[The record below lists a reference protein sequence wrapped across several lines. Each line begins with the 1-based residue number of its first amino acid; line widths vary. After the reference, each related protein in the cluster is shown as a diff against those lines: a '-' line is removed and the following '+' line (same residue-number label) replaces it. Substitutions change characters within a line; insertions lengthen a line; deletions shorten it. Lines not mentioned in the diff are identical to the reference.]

1 MMRISSFFVGLYLL
15 FHFPIH
21 AQDVTNDG
29 VVYFQGNVM
38 EYLPIKHEVKVGIRQ
53 VTYELKSKNNV
64 STFIKRLDEKGRPIS
79 YHRVQEN
86 GEEQLMQSVSYSNQD
101 HVLIETNC
109 DKKGRIN
116 RIRTN
121 TWNENGT
128 ISKIH
133 VVDGKGSILTKIEFE
148 YDAQKGCLTAVKTY
162 QKGGEKILETWYHE
176 YDEECKKTRSILRK
190 GNDKIIREINYA
202 CSGECEV
209 TDPKKNETQVCT
221 WDESSANFLMKVYQT
236 QDNKG
241 KMHRTIQKLTRLD
254 SSLVELLSYNAEDE
268 LSYRETYDGSFS
280 RPLHLY
286 SYHKGEVIYERI
298 RTYQNEQ
305 IASQIILQ
313 KGKNK
318 NKTTYAY
325 DSNNQLTNTATFDNK
340 DRLIRSI
347 QITYQ

>member
-1 MMRISSFFVGLYLL
+1 MRISSFFLGLYLL

-21 AQDVTNDG
+21 AQDVTLDG
-29 VVYFQGNVM
+29 VVYFQDNVM
-38 EYLPIKHEVKVGIRQ
+38 EYSPIKHEIKVGTKQI
-53 VTYELKSKNNV
+53 TYEIKSKNTV

-79 YHRVQEN
+79 YHRVLEN

-109 DKKGRIN
+109 DKNGRIN

-121 TWNENGT
+121 TWNANGT
-128 ISKIH
+128 ISKILI
-133 VVDGKGSILTKIEFE
+133 VDWKGSILNKSDFE
-148 YDAQKGCLTAVKTY
+148 YDAQSGCLTAVKTY
-162 QKGGEKILETWYHE
+162 KKGGEKILETWYYE
-176 YDEECKKTRSILRK
+176 YYNECKKSRSTLEK
-190 GNDKIIREINYA
+190 GNGKIIREINYA
-202 CSGECEV
+202 CLGEGEV
-209 TDPKKNETQVCT
+209 TAPKKNETHVCT
-221 WDESSANFLMKVYQT
+221 WDESSADFLMKIYQT
-236 QDNKG
+236 QDDKG
-241 KMHRTIQKLTRLD
+241 KMRRTIQKLTRLD
-254 SSLVELLSYNAEDE
+254 SSLVELLSYNTEDE
-268 LSYRETYDGSFS
+268 LSYRETFEGSFS

-305 IASQIILQ
+305 IASQIIVR

-347 QITYQ
+347 HITYQ